1 MWNFLY
7 QHWRHGVE
15 IFILAALA
23 YNGYLFFR
31 ATRGARIL
39 TGLVVVLLSLT
50 MISQLLELGVIN
62 SLLQGF
68 SVFLVVGMVVLFQP
82 ELRRVLAELGSH
94 RFFALNRADPESL
107 DVLIEAMEELSHKR
121 CGALFAIKGGIDLR
135 QFAQSGVEV
144 DGKVST
150 ELITTIFHP
159 KTALHDGG
167 AIIDQGRIM
176 AAGCVFPVSQ
186 RDVQDRA
193 IGLRHRAGM
202 GVTEETDAIALVVS
216 EETGALSIC
225 YQGKIEHDLEPT
237 ELRKRLNEL
246 LTFGPQ
252 GEMQAIARRN
262 NTRLDKRLLS
272 LVTHNWKEKAL
283 AAFLA
288 FIFWYLIFMQMNYAG
303 NNGFPGQRPH
313 AEDSRRSFE
322 SENSD

>member
-1 MWNFLY
+1 MWEFLNE
-7 QHWRHGVE
+7 HWRHGVE
-15 IFILAALA
+15 ILILAALA
-23 YNGYLFFR
+23 YHGYLFFR

-50 MISQLLELGVIN
+50 LISQLLELGVIN

-94 RFFALNRADPESL
+94 RLFSLNRPDPESL
-107 DVLIEAMEELSHKR
+107 DVLIEAMQELSHRR

-135 QFAQSGVEV
+135 QFAQSGV
-144 DGKVST
+144 DLDAKVST
-150 ELITTIFHP
+150 ELITTIFHA

-167 AIIDQGRIM
+167 VIIDQGRIM

-186 RDVQDRA
+186 REVQDRA

-225 YQGKIEHDLEPT
+225 YQGKIEHDLEPDQ
-237 ELRKRLNEL
+237 LRKRLNEI

-252 GEMQAIARRN
+252 GEAYEVEHSQQVRW
-262 NTRLDKRLLS
+262 DKRFIEVL
-272 LVTHNWKEKAL
+272 TRNWKEKLL
-283 AAFLA
+283 AIALA
-288 FIFWYLIFMQMNYAG
+288 FIFWYLISIQVSQSTTSV
-303 NNGFPGQRPH
+303 PSQRH
-313 AEDSRRSFE
+313 SRATGL
-322 SENSD
+322 